1 MRAMLIDDEK
11 PALMHLERLLRADG
25 RIEPAALCMSA
36 REGIE
41 RLAQEPVDAVFLDI
55 GMPEMNGLEA
65 AEHIQQTY
73 SGIAIVFVTAYS
85 EYAVE
90 AFDLQAIDYLLKPI
104 GAPRLRRAIDRLIPQ
119 GAEQPAAEDAHEP
132 PAAEATNTASLPADA
147 LPQADETVPD
157 ILTFGRLELA
167 DPASGQAYPVKWRTA
182 KIQELFAYLLHG
194 GEQWVR
200 RDELI
205 EWVWP
210 NVPLDKAA
218 THLHTSVYRL
228 RKILNEWAPRMKLEY
243 RQESYRLLRGG
254 AETDAERLEREA
266 ASLASERADRAER
279 LLPLWRGDYLA
290 HHDYPWA
297 KSRAADL
304 KRVCVQLV
312 LYFAEDKRI
321 NGKHEEAIRHLSA
334 LQTADPFNEE
344 ICRLLM
350 RTHAEAGDKRAV
362 RECYQMLRQRL
373 EEDLGVGPERQ
384 TEELYKHLGN

>member
-1 MRAMLIDDEK
+1 MRAMLIDDEQ

-36 REGIE
+36 REGLE
-41 RLAQEPVDAVFLDI
+41 RLAREPIDVVFLDI

-65 AEHIQQTY
+65 AEHIQQAY
-73 SGIAIVFVTAYS
+73 SRIAIVFVTAYS

-90 AFDLQAIDYLLKPI
+90 AFELQAIDYLLKPI
-104 GAPRLRRAIDRLIPQ
+104 GAPRLRKAIDRLVPQ
-119 GAEQPAAEDAHEP
+119 GTGQTVEEDREP
-132 PAAEATNTASLPADA
+132 PAAEKTNAPSAPADSSPRDA
-147 LPQADETVPD
+147 EKGPD

-167 DPASGQAYPVKWRTA
+167 DSASGQAYPIKWRTA

-194 GEQWVR
+194 REQWVR

-205 EWVWP
+205 EWIWP
-210 NVPLDKAA
+210 NVSPEKAA

-228 RKILNEWAPRMKLEY
+228 RKILNEWAPQMKLEY

-266 ASLASERADRAER
+266 ASLAAEDADRAER

-290 HHDYPWA
+290 HHDYAWA

-304 KRVCVQLV
+304 KRLCVQLA

-334 LQTADPFNEE
+334 LQTTDPFNEE

-350 RTHAEAGDKRAV
+350 RTHAELGDKRGV

-373 EEDLGVGPERQ
+373 EEDLGVEPERQ
-384 TEELYKHLGN
+384 TEELYEQLEN

>member
-36 REGIE
+36 REGLE

-65 AEHIQQTY
+65 AEHIQQAY

-119 GAEQPAAEDAHEP
+119 GAEPIDEDAAEPAAAEEKKAQPAPTDSSSR
-132 PAAEATNTASLPADA
+132 AAGPI
-147 LPQADETVPD
+147 PD

-167 DPASGQAYPVKWRTA
+167 DPVSGAVYPVKWRTA

-205 EWVWP
+205 EWIWP
-210 NVPLDKAA
+210 NVPPDKAA

-228 RKILNEWAPRMKLEY
+228 RKILNEWAPQMKLEY

-266 ASLASERADRAER
+266 ASIASEDAGRAER

-304 KRVCVQLV
+304 KRVCVQLA

-334 LQTADPFNEE
+334 LQTTDPFNEE

-350 RTHAEAGDKRAV
+350 RTHAELGDKRGV
-362 RECYQMLRQRL
+362 RECYQMLSQRL
-373 EEDLGVGPERQ
+373 EEDLGVGPERR

>member
-41 RLAQEPVDAVFLDI
+41 RLAKEPIDAVFLDI

-65 AEHIQQTY
+65 AEHIQQAY

-119 GAEQPAAEDAHEP
+119 AAEQIFEDAKEP
-132 PAAEATNTASLPADA
+132 PAAEETDAASAPAGSPPRIA
-147 LPQADETVPD
+147 EAVPD

-167 DPASGQAYPVKWRTA
+167 DPASGEAYPVKWRTA

-210 NVPLDKAA
+210 DVPLDKAA

-266 ASLASERADRAER
+266 ASLAPEGADSAER
-279 LLPLWRGDYLA
+279 LLALWRGDYLA

-297 KSRAADL
+297 KARAAEL
-304 KRVCVQLV
+304 KRLCMQLA
-312 LYFAEDKRI
+312 LWLADGKRI
-321 NGKHEEAIRHLSA
+321 SGKHEEAIRHLSA
-334 LQTADPFNEE
+334 LQTEDPFDEE
-344 ICRLLM
+344 VCRLLM
-350 RTHAEAGDKRAV
+350 RTHADAGDKRGV
-362 RECYQMLRQRL
+362 RECYRMLRKRL
-373 EEDLGVGPERQ
+373 EEELGVGPERR
-384 TEELYKHLGN
+384 TEELYQHLGN